1 MKMLRH
7 NDISWMEKINHL
19 DLRSG
24 NTLTINE
31 LEKWCCEVMSGH
43 KCDNIPFNGT
53 IAEKLM
59 AVTHFLNPLID
70 AWISSIISALCL
82 MAKSKQCLF

>member
-43 KCDNIPFNGT
+43 KCDNIPFNVT

-70 AWISSIISALCL
+70 VWISSIISALCL